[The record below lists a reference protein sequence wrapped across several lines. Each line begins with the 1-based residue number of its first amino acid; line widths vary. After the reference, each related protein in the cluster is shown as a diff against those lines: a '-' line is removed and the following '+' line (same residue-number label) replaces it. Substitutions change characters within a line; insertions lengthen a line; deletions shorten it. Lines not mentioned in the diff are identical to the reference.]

1 MGNDVRGFDI
11 VDPFDHVR
19 SFLYLDLLLKEGLP
33 DHPSGLV
40 EALYAA
46 EVLTGLYPVYYARAR
61 YAPGS
66 DGARPVCNH
75 IFFAKEIARRQ
86 GDKLKLTVHLLLR

>member
-1 MGNDVRGFDI
+1 MGYDVRGFDI

-33 DHPSGLV
+33 DHPPGLV

-46 EVLTGLYPVYYARAR
+46 EVLTGVYPVYHARAR
-61 YAPGS
+61 HAPGS
-66 DGARPVCNH
+66 DGARPLCDH
-75 IFFAKEIARRQ
+75 ILLAEQVARRQ
-86 GDKLKLTVHLLLR
+86 SDKLKLTVHLLLS